1 VIAEALSDTL
11 AKTLYLHRTEALR
24 GPTNLLERDALAMF
38 RMQAWD
44 CLMAFS
50 LAELTEAT
58 RKDDKKVAVIMAA
71 IAAALRARMDRD
83 TLILK
88 PGLVAAL
95 SAALVHA
102 GMAKYGITGTLD
114 SIAAE
119 KWLAAHGAELV
130 SGINDFTR
138 QRMAAVLA
146 KGLAAGDTAEALAQR
161 LMASFDTLSI
171 DRARKIAVTEASK
184 AWSYAE
190 GQSAELMEKAGYMM
204 VKEWLLGPMH
214 PRFDICDHNNQA
226 GAIPLHRN
234 FPSGDPWPPQHP
246 YCGCSVITYPD
257 PNRQQPWGTPVLGAI
272 PTIPF
277 GRDQGDAHAA

>member
-24 GPTNLLERDALAMF
+24 GPANLLERDALAMF

-50 LAELTEAT
+50 LADLSESKS
-58 RKDDKKVAVIMAA
+58 KDDKKVAVIMAA

-102 GMAKYGITGTLD
+102 GLAKYGITADLR

-119 KWLAAHGAELV
+119 KWLLEHGAELV
-130 SGINDFTR
+130 TGINDFTR
-138 QRMAAVLA
+138 QRMAAVLS
-146 KGLAAGDTAEALAQR
+146 KGLAAGDSAEALAQR
-161 LMASFDTLSI
+161 LMSSFDSLSI
-171 DRARKIAVTEASK
+171 DRARRIALTETSK

-190 GQSAELMEKAGYMM
+190 SQSAELMEQSGYMM

-246 YCGCSVITYPD
+246 NCGCSVITYPD
-257 PNRQQPWGTPVLGAI
+257 PSRKQPWGNAVLGAV

-277 GRDQGDAHAA
+277 GRDQGDANAA

>member
-1 VIAEALSDTL
+1 MLLETL
-11 AKTLYLHRTEALR
+11 DKTLQKTLYLHRTEALR
-24 GPTNLLERDALAMF
+24 GSVDLIERDALAMF
-38 RMQAWD
+38 RQQAWD
-44 CLMAFS
+44 CLLVFS
-50 LAELTEAT
+50 FAELSESSSQDA
-58 RKDDKKVAVIMAA
+58 KKVAVVMAA

-102 GMAKYGITGTLD
+102 GMAKYGITATLD

-138 QRMAAVLA
+138 QRMAAILSE
-146 KGLAAGDTAEALAQR
+146 GLAAGDSAEALAQR
-161 LMASFDTLSI
+161 LMTAFDNLSI

-190 GQSAELMEKAGYMM
+190 SQSAELMEKSGYLM

-246 YCGCSVITYPD
+246 YCQCSCITYPD
-257 PNRQQPWGTPVLGAI
+257 QSRKQPWGNPVLGLT
-272 PTIPF
+272 PMIPF
-277 GRDQGDAHAA
+277 GPDQGDANAA